1 MNIEYS
7 LDAVSDLRRLR
18 EFIMQNNPA
27 AAARI
32 GAELLSRIENLALM
46 PLMGYPVQTA
56 PDPETI
62 RDMIFGNYIVRYAVT
77 PKRILILRLWH
88 HYENR

>member
-7 LDAVSDLRRLR
+7 LDTVSDLQRLR
-18 EFIMQNNPA
+18 EFIVQSNPA
-27 AAARI
+27 AAARV
-32 GAELLSRIENLALM
+32 GAELLSRIESLAFM